1 MPCYVDLIR
10 PEVGVSVVR
19 VLRGLGVDVA
29 YPEGQTCCGQP
40 AFNGGDYAYQMA
52 NAVIYFLITLI
63 ISLMQ
68 LRIIQRRGVA
78 L

>member
-1 MPCYVDLIR
+1 
-10 PEVGVSVVR
+10 
-19 VLRGLGVDVA
+19 
-29 YPEGQTCCGQP
+29 
-40 AFNGGDYAYQMA
+40 MA